1 MWKGADVFEVCQ
13 AKCNT
18 LGETSTGY
26 ACFARFFVKQLT

>member
-13 AKCNT
+13 A
-18 LGETSTGY
+18 TSTGY